1 MTQIQHLWAPK
12 ATQRAPFCGPW
23 CPKVCS
29 RGHLDAPG
37 MYFGGSWASELPAGA
52 SFGVSGFF
60 VLSWRFVLKL
70 ALNTDV
76 VIALTPPARLH
87 AVARL
92 LPPARSHSFV
102 RLLLWLAT
110 ASCCR
115 PQLVSFNTRRST
127 SHTACTASR
136 LHVLSRPT
144 PSLSVSFLL
153 R

>member
-1 MTQIQHLWAPK
+1 M
-12 ATQRAPFCGPW
+12 
-23 CPKVCS
+23 
-29 RGHLDAPG
+29 
-37 MYFGGSWASELPAGA
+37 PAGA
-52 SFGVSGFF
+52 LFGVSGFF
-60 VLSWRFVLKL
+60 LCFLGGVFLKL

-76 VIALTPPARLH
+76 VIALTPRARLH

-102 RLLLWLAT
+102 RLLLWLAA

-153 R
+153 RFGPRGGGLQGTRQLAVIICGLFLVTTTRHG